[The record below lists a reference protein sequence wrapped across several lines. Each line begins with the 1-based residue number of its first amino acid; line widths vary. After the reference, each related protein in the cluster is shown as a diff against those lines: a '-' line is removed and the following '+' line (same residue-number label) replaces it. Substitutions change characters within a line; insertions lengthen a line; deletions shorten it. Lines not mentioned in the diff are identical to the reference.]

1 MVSAMARKTPAPNHA
16 SCEGLFFIFLKHAP
30 VHPVFPGPELFFKFY
45 LIVSMGIGQGIR
57 ITAYAVVG
65 IRRIGIY
72 RRRGICIGFCR
83 FRIRAG
89 IAASPGGEKNN
100 NKQKTEIFFHLG

>member
-1 MVSAMARKTPAPNHA
+1 MVSAMARKTPAPSSA
-16 SCEGLFFIFLKHAP
+16 PCEGLFFILLKHAP
-30 VHPVFPGPELFFKFY
+30 ADPVLPVRSIFYKFFVN
-45 LIVSMGIGQGIR
+45 ISMRIGQGIR

-89 IAASPGGEKNN
+89 IAAPPGGEKNN